1 MMMMTMMMMMMVT
14 CDSELR
20 HLISST
26 SLLHPWGKHSTKPQ
40 DDENKDDYI
49 DDQDDN
55 EDDYVDNYFDNVK
68 KHLPTKEADPIPE
81 VRISVG
87 KSSAP

>member
-1 MMMMTMMMMMMVT
+1 MTMMMMMTMTMMMMMTMVT

-40 DDENKDDYI
+40 NDKNI

-55 EDDYVDNYFDNVK
+55 KDDFVDNYFDIV
-68 KHLPTKEADPIPE
+68 
-81 VRISVG
+81 
-87 KSSAP
+87 

>member
-1 MMMMTMMMMMMVT
+1 MTMMMMMMVT

-40 DDENKDDYI
+40 DDKNKDEYDYFDNQNDNKDDY
-49 DDQDDN
+49 N
-55 EDDYVDNYFDNVK
+55 DNYFDN
-68 KHLPTKEADPIPE
+68 
-81 VRISVG
+81 
-87 KSSAP
+87 